1 MPADLLIVGVPLV
14 IIVPALVELAKR
26 LGLPT
31 AWAGLASIA
40 CSALILGLVA
50 LQADARV
57 GGWATWLLTSI
68 VYGLAASGLYS
79 QVRGKRSAYSVLQKT

>member
-14 IIVPALVELAKR
+14 VLVPALVELAKR

-31 AWAGLASIA
+31 AYAGLASIA
-40 CSALILGLVA
+40 SSALILGLVE
-50 LQADARV
+50 LQTHTRF
-57 GGWATWLLTSI
+57 GSWATWLLTSI

-79 QVRGKRSAYSVLQKT
+79 QVRGRRPAGPRG

>member
-1 MPADLLIVGVPLV
+1 MSADLLIVGVPLV
-14 IIVPALVELAKR
+14 VIVPALVELAKR

-31 AWAGLASIA
+31 AYAGLASILG
-40 CSALILGLVA
+40 SALILGLVS
-50 LQADARV
+50 LQADALL

-79 QVRGKRSAYSVLQKT
+79 QARGSRSSGV

>member
-1 MPADLLIVGVPLV
+1 MPAELPVPDLLIVGVPLV
-14 IIVPALVELAKR
+14 VIVPALVELAKR

-31 AWAGLASIA
+31 AYAGIASIGS
-40 CSALILGLVA
+40 SALILGLV
-50 LQADARV
+50 QAQTDARF

-79 QVRGKRSAYSVLQKT
+79 ITKGRRS

>member
-14 IIVPALVELAKR
+14 VIVPALVELAKR

-31 AWAGLASIA
+31 AYAGLASILS
-40 CSALILGLVA
+40 CALILGLKQ
-50 LQADARV
+50 LQADARF
-57 GGWATWLLTSI
+57 GDWATWLLTSI

-79 QVRGKRSAYSVLQKT
+79 QVRGMRAA

>member
-14 IIVPALVELAKR
+14 VIVPALVELAKR

-31 AWAGLASIA
+31 TWAGLASILG
-40 CSALILGLVA
+40 SALILGLVS
-50 LQADARV
+50 LQADALL
-57 GGWATWLLTSI
+57 GGWATWLLTSV

-79 QVRGKRSAYSVLQKT
+79 QVRGRRS

>member
-1 MPADLLIVGVPLV
+1 MSADLLIVGVPLV
-14 IIVPALVELAKR
+14 VIVPALVELAKR

-31 AWAGLASIA
+31 AYAGLASILG
-40 CSALILGLVA
+40 SALILGLVS
-50 LQADARV
+50 LQADALL

-79 QVRGKRSAYSVLQKT
+79 QVRERRSSGV

>member
-1 MPADLLIVGVPLV
+1 MLIVGVPLV
-14 IIVPALVELAKR
+14 LIVPAVVELAKR

-40 CSALILGLVA
+40 SSALILGLVA
-50 LQADARV
+50 LQAHTQF
-57 GGWATWLLTSI
+57 GSWATWLLTSI

-79 QVRGKRSAYSVLQKT
+79 QVSKAVRG